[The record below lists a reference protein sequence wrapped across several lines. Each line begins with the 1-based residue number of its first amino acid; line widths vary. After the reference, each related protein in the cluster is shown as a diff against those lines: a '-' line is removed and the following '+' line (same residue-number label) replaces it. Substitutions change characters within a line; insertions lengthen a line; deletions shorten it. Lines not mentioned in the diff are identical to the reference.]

1 MTLDEIRLHDTA
13 DALRV
18 LYQYLFEED
27 SSIQKREVYKA
38 FKVAFVEQ
46 RMATDLAMLWEHTE
60 DDLK

>member
-1 MTLDEIRLHDTA
+1 MTLDEIRLKDTT

-27 SSIQKREVYKA
+27 PSIQKSEVYKA

-46 RMATDLAMLWEHTE
+46 KMATDLSMLWEHEPE
-60 DDLK
+60 DMK